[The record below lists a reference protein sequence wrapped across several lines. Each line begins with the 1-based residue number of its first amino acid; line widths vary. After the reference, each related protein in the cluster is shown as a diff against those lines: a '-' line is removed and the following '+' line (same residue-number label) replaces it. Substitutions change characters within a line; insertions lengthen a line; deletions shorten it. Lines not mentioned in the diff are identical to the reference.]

1 MSRLAQN
8 VLGRFGAALQ
18 YTDFRNLWIANAFGQ
33 AGAWGLIVTRGILIY
48 DETESSLLVG
58 TATFAAMAP
67 LFFIPPIV
75 GVLADR
81 MDRRT
86 ILAWT
91 YGVNTVQNL
100 AMLFLAVSGLL
111 EVWMIVV
118 FSGLNGVARAA
129 QLPTAQAMSAS
140 LVPRENLLNALSL
153 QASTQHGSRLIG
165 PGIVTPL
172 VAAFGASAGF
182 LACAIFYV
190 IGWWKVSQVSRR
202 QPAASLERQS
212 FVENFVGGLS
222 YVYVRPVLRF
232 MMVLAL
238 IHCGLTMAFES
249 LLPTFS
255 HEKLT
260 GDASGFGTLL
270 MGVGV
275 GAFFASLFVGGI
287 QTSMARG
294 NVMIAAGIMSGLGQ
308 VVLSFTSVLWLA
320 TFAAALMGA
329 AQAGFMTMSQAV
341 TQSIAADEFRGRVA
355 SLNTLGL
362 GGIMATMNLLNGSLA
377 DHFGATALLFWE
389 GLFFAAI
396 VLLSLLAVTGR
407 RVYGRAPALE
417 ASAA

>member
-1 MSRLAQN
+1 MSGLTRTL
-8 VLGRFGAALQ
+8 LGRFGAALQ

-58 TATFAAMAP
+58 AATFAAMAP
-67 LFFIPPIV
+67 LFVIPPVV

-86 ILAWT
+86 ILSWT
-91 YGVNTVQNL
+91 YGVNTAQNL
-100 AMLFLAVSGLL
+100 VMLFLAAAGLL
-111 EVWMIVV
+111 EVWMIVA

-153 QASTQHGSRLIG
+153 QASTQHGSRLVG

-172 VAAFGASAGF
+172 VAGFGAPVGF
-182 LACAIFYV
+182 LACAVFYV
-190 IGWWKVSQVSRR
+190 IGWWKVTQLSRR
-202 QPAASLERQS
+202 EPAASLGHQG
-212 FVENFVGGLS
+212 FVANFIGGLS

-238 IHCGLTMAFES
+238 VHCGLTMAFES

-270 MGVGV
+270 MGVGA
-275 GAFFASLFVGGI
+275 GAFVASLFVGGI

-294 NVMIAAGIMSGLGQ
+294 NVMIAAGVMSGLGQ

-362 GGIMATMNLLNGSLA
+362 GGIMATMNLFNGSLE
-377 DHFGATALLFWE
+377 DQFGATGLLFWE
-389 GLFFAAI
+389 GVIFAAI